1 MSALRIGVVMDPLP
15 QVNPD
20 KDTTFALMLEAERRG
35 HQCWVIDHRELFV
48 VDTDVR
54 GHCRR
59 AEVMRPAATGDPH
72 YRFHESSFMSLT
84 EFGAVWMRTDPPV
97 DADYLYA
104 THLLSLVE
112 QQGVFVMN
120 RPAALRD
127 ANEKLYA
134 LNFPDCIPRTL
145 VTRDV
150 ARLKEFL
157 VELGGE
163 MILKP
168 PHGWGGLGIFHVHG
182 KDRNLNAILETVTEN
197 GRTLVMAQQYI
208 AAVRELGDERVIMLD
223 GEPLGG
229 VARVPREDEHR
240 SNLHVGGT
248 ARKVVLGERQRRICE
263 RVGPRLRAVGLYF
276 VGLDIIGD
284 YLTEVN
290 VTSPTG
296 IQEIDRLDGVCLET
310 KVIELVERKAAEA
323 RTHRSAR
330 P

>member
-1 MSALRIGVVMDPLP
+1 MTSALRIGIVMDPLS
-15 QVNPD
+15 QVDPD

-35 HQCWVIDHRELFV
+35 HELWVIHHRDLYCL
-48 VDTDVR
+48 DTDVR
-54 GHCRR
+54 AIGRR
-59 AEVMRPAATGDPH
+59 AEVFRPSVASEPH
-72 YRFHESSFMSLT
+72 HRFYESAPLALADFD
-84 EFGAVWMRTDPPV
+84 AVWMRTDPPV

-112 QQGVFVMN
+112 AHGVFVMN

-145 VTRDV
+145 LTRDV
-150 ARLKEFL
+150 GRLKEFL
-157 VELGGE
+157 TELGGE

-168 PHGWGGLGIFHVHG
+168 PHGWGGLGIFHVHAQ
-182 KDRNLNAILETVTEN
+182 DRNLNAILETATEN
-197 GRTLVMAQQYI
+197 GRDLTLAQQYI
-208 AAVRELGDERVIMLD
+208 VAVRELGDERVIMLD
-223 GEPLGG
+223 GEPLGAM
-229 VARVPREDEHR
+229 ARIPREDEHR

-248 ARKVVLGERQRRICE
+248 ARKVVLGARERRICD
-263 RVGPRLRAVGLYF
+263 RVGPHLREAGLYF

-296 IQEIDRLDGVCLET
+296 IQEIDRLDGVHLET
-310 KVIELVERKAAEA
+310 KVIELVERKVAEA
-323 RTHRSAR
+323 KRSRAN
-330 P
+330 